1 MQKLNAGIL
10 AYFRWVF
17 VAGTLTAAL
26 PVSAAEVSMP
36 LLTIHASLSLPAA
49 PVVVS
54 GGEIAS
60 LLDKPVAMIRAV
72 SWQGGVK
79 KIIPFQIDKRDAKG
93 RYVFPLKD
101 DDKALLLEATDEC
114 VFMLN
119 DAGERLR
126 PGAESTNPQQTIE
139 IGIVDFNTGERKW
152 VYLQVITADTP
163 AEVTKDY
170 VVYDAANDTIET
182 GIYRIGF
189 SKSQPFLIDKLQWHV
204 DGVGK
209 WSPNVVDTM
218 KIRHHGKLLGI
229 DFVRTQADYRSRIIA
244 VKDGPVRVIRRTL
257 NSVKVL
263 GYLQS
268 PSLTIDYVIY
278 ANGLQMDTLIDLPF
292 KLSWFFS
299 DLSTLTTI
307 DWNDAPPLPALRIN
321 SAGKP
326 AITINGEM
334 NPDKEQFN
342 KGVEQRFGIESAYG
356 LLMVQLELEKN
367 LPVEPHLYLLDDR
380 KRVDEPENIPGQF
393 GNVGFLTTG
402 WEKVDTSL
410 HHLMFNV
417 LVLQKTSVGNGL
429 ELLGTY
435 PVKKKQ
441 ITKQ

>member
-1 MQKLNAGIL
+1 MKKLNAVML
-10 AYFRWVF
+10 AYFRWLF
-17 VAGTLTAAL
+17 VTVTLTAAL
-26 PVSAAEVSMP
+26 PVSAAVVSMP
-36 LLTIHASLSLPAA
+36 LLTIHASFSLPAA
-49 PVVVS
+49 PVVIS
-54 GGEIAS
+54 GGELAS
-60 LLDKPVAMIRAV
+60 LIGKPTAMIRAV

-93 RYVFPLKD
+93 RYMFPSRD
-101 DDKALLLEATDEC
+101 DNNALLLEATDEC
-114 VFMLN
+114 VFMLS

-126 PGAESTNPQQTIE
+126 PGAESGNLQQTIE
-139 IGIVDFNTGERKW
+139 IGIVDFNSGERKW
-152 VYLQVITADTP
+152 VYLQVITSDSP
-163 AEVTKDY
+163 EEVTKDY
-170 VVYDAANDTIET
+170 VVYDAAQDAIET

-204 DGVGK
+204 DGASK
-209 WSPNVVDTM
+209 WSQNVVDTM

-292 KLSWFFS
+292 KLAWFFS

-307 DWNDAPPLPALRIN
+307 DWNDAPSLPALQIK
-321 SAGKP
+321 SVGKSV
-326 AITINGEM
+326 ITINGEM
-334 NPDKEQFN
+334 NQDKEQFN
-342 KGVEQRFGIESAYG
+342 KGSEQRFGIESAYG
-356 LLMVQLELEKN
+356 LLMVQLELENN

-380 KRVDEPENIPGQF
+380 KRMDEPENIPGQF
-393 GNVGFLTTG
+393 GNVGFITTG

-410 HHLMFNV
+410 HHLMFKV

-429 ELLGTY
+429 ELLGNY

-441 ITKQ
+441 IVKQ